1 MKHPTRI
8 LALLAVAAASA
19 GVSAAPENPNA
30 RAPNSSFYYDSLQ
43 GMPRSAAAP
52 TFGGPSTVPQNGM
65 RRPTMRLGPITPV
78 PEPSTW
84 ALMIAGFS
92 VLGFIVRRSG
102 RR

>member
-1 MKHPTRI
+1 MRHPIRT

-19 GVSAAPENPNA
+19 SASAAPENPNQ
-30 RAPNSSFYYDSLQ
+30 RGPNHSFYYDSLQ

-52 TFGGPSTVPQNGM
+52 GFGGTNPLAQNEL

-84 ALMIAGFS
+84 ALMVAGFS
-92 VLGFIVRRSG
+92 VVGFIVRRNS